1 MHRFAPQGSLHGL
14 CGSIGEGKK
23 PTHVITTI
31 DASDQMVTGPKEINC
46 RLDSN
51 KPKKLIKDG

>member
-14 CGSIGEGKK
+14 CGSIGEGKE

-31 DASDQMVTGPKEINC
+31 NASKQMVTSLKEINC
-46 RLDSN
+46 KLDSN